1 MVWYP
6 CAANSKYL
14 HFRKEIVEK
23 YTHYFSKEVSIVNT
37 AFFSFYFS
45 DSSGH
50 KIAVDIEPVDRTI
63 DLQLIDHNN
72 VCSTP
77 YQEGRCARDILE
89 ILLPLFTSKLLYAIL
104 LTTLEPII
112 ARLVYPVIQ
121 WLKRKLWKPF
131 LFLKCC
137 SCREEEREEGADQTN
152 NSRSSSSVDEPDPM
166 LVLIWYEVAFI
177 FGCLSPLLVVLLAV
191 QLFIDATIFEWKLRR
206 APSASGN
213 AQPLPILQVIL
224 RYHLHLVLFL
234 QGAMVFFFF
243 FDNHL
248 HGRYLVAAAL
258 PVVFVVSVALE
269 KKEKQERLVTAP
281 SDEERRASTRR
292 SARRSSLLFEFI
304 NRMSKRRS
312 SRRSARDTQAQE
324 GRPDPFAST
333 DATHIKSEALDMRE
347 RGLTI
352 NPMIPEADTGD
363 GSDAGIHDNEH
374 EHNAIELSEEIRPE
388 PVASNDDS
396 SGVDDSPPRSVSSA
410 EE

>member
-1 MVWYP
+1 M
-6 CAANSKYL
+6 
-14 HFRKEIVEK
+14 
-23 YTHYFSKEVSIVNT
+23 
-37 AFFSFYFS
+37 
-45 DSSGH
+45 
-50 KIAVDIEPVDRTI
+50 
-63 DLQLIDHNN
+63 
-72 VCSTP
+72 
-77 YQEGRCARDILE
+77 
-89 ILLPLFTSKLLYAIL
+89 
-104 LTTLEPII
+104 
-112 ARLVYPVIQ
+112 
-121 WLKRKLWKPF
+121 
-131 LFLKCC
+131 FLKCC
-137 SCREEEREEGADQTN
+137 SCKKRNGKKEQTKQTIVEAAAASTSQIN
-152 NSRSSSSVDEPDPM
+152 ARAH
-166 LVLIWYEVAFI
+166 LVRGSLYFW
-177 FGCLSPLLVVLLAV
+177 LPLTAAVLLAV

-324 GRPDPFAST
+324 GRPTFAST
-333 DATHIKSEALDMRE
+333 DATHIKSEALDIRE
-347 RGLTI
+347 KDLR
-352 NPMIPEADTGD
+352 
-363 GSDAGIHDNEH
+363 S
-374 EHNAIELSEEIRPE
+374 IR
-388 PVASNDDS
+388 
-396 SGVDDSPPRSVSSA
+396 
-410 EE
+410 